1 MDTPASCRSV
11 TYICD
16 LGVGAFALGAGQLQ
30 PLAVLGRAVL
40 LQRALVLSLTPA
52 TLEVRVGFQAQA
64 TAVTHGPTLVQ
75 VNCGDRKRERT
86 SEMQTRWVSGG
97 MSGGVARREG
107 GRRSGVLVPEA
118 VWDFCRGI
126 NNGG

>member
-1 MDTPASCRSV
+1 M

-30 PLAVLGRAVL
+30 PLALLGRAVL
-40 LQRALVLSLTPA
+40 LQRALVLPLTPA
-52 TLEVRVGFQAQA
+52 TLEVRVSFQAQT

-97 MSGGVARREG
+97 MSGGVVR
-107 GRRSGVLVPEA
+107 
-118 VWDFCRGI
+118 
-126 NNGG
+126 